1 MNRRA
6 AIAAGVCAIIA
17 AGMLFG
23 GTLLFF
29 VAIALGL
36 VVATSYLMSAA
47 WNDSAIIVRSFGS
60 ATGPTRI
67 PPLKIGSRV
76 PVRISVTNRSRI
88 PMAWLLVEDQPPR
101 FTTDGD
107 DVTTPPI
114 EIDGPRVAVMM
125 LRSGQTK
132 TIDYTVHCRRRGYIR
147 LGPTLMETGDLLGL
161 FRRYRVIESIAHLT
175 VLPAVRT
182 LEGYDIGSRRPIGE
196 IRLRER
202 SMEDPTRLRGIR
214 DWRVGDPMRSIHWAA
229 TARTGQLHTK
239 IYEPSSIIGATIILD
254 LHVGSN
260 PPSGEPVRGD
270 LAITAAASIAY
281 HLQQSGE
288 PFGLCTNARDAAD
301 RLRREDRERRSR
313 TFGRRGEASRAG
325 SRIEDNDRLR
335 PVVMPPDRTPI
346 HLTSML
352 TMLARLERSDG
363 LTLPELLIETES
375 QLSAETTMLIVVQQA
390 DENALA
396 AIIGY
401 KRRGRA
407 VEVILNTAD
416 EESFSRIAG
425 PLIAARIDV
434 HPLRGVDD
442 ISALC
447 QQTLVR

>member
-6 AIAAGVCAIIA
+6 AIAAAVCALIA
-17 AGMLFG
+17 AGMLLG
-23 GTLLFF
+23 GSLLFF
-29 VAIALGL
+29 VAMALGL
-36 VVATSYLMSAA
+36 VVATSYLMSAS
-47 WNDSAIIVRSFGS
+47 WHDSAVVVRWLGGS
-60 ATGPTRI
+60 SDRSSL

-76 PVRISVTNRSRI
+76 PVRLSVTNRSRI

-107 DVTTPPI
+107 DVMAPPI
-114 EIDGPRVAVMM
+114 EIEGPRVSVMM
-125 LRSGQTK
+125 LRGGQTK

-147 LGPTLMETGDLLGL
+147 LGPTMMETGDLLGL
-161 FRRYRVIESIAHLT
+161 FRRYRIVESLAHLT

-182 LEGYDIGSRRPIGE
+182 LDGYDIGSRRPIGE

-229 TARTGQLHTK
+229 TARTGKLHTK
-239 IYEPSSIIGATIILD
+239 IYEPSSIIGATLILD
-254 LHVGSN
+254 MHVESN
-260 PPSGEPVRGD
+260 PPSGEPMRGD
-270 LAITAAASIAY
+270 LAITAAASVAY

-301 RLRREDRERRSR
+301 RLRREDRARRSR
-313 TFGRRGEASRAG
+313 TFGRRGEASRA
-325 SRIEDNDRLR
+325 SSQIEDNDRLR
-335 PVVMPPDRTPI
+335 PVVIAPDRTPN
-346 HLTSML
+346 HLGSML

-363 LTLPELLIETES
+363 LSLPELLIETES
-375 QLSAETTMLIVVQQA
+375 QLSAETTMLIILQQA
-390 DENALA
+390 DENSLS

-416 EESFSRIAG
+416 EESFARLAG

-434 HPLRGVDD
+434 HPLRNLDD

-447 QQTLVR
+447 QSTLVR